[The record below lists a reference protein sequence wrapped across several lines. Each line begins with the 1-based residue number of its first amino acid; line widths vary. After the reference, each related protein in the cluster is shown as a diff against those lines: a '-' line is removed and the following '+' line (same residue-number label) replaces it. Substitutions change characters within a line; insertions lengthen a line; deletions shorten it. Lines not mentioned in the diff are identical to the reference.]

1 MGKKDNLELITLN
14 QCFIYN
20 KNLLEN
26 NEDFECSVYE
36 NSILYSK
43 SNLYMTNDYL
53 IILSDYGKNKKL
65 KTKIYFDE

>member
-20 KNLLEN
+20 KNHLEN
-26 NEDFECSVYE
+26 NEDFECSVCE